1 MSDHAWVQENL
12 DAYLAGGLS
21 LEERDRLEGHVAGCD
36 ACVSALAAAQKLDR
50 TLAALFAPVR
60 PDAALEDRA
69 IQKLRSARP
78 RRRSLALRF
87 LGAAAAVIVMGGLG
101 VVVQALA
108 ADGGLPFPGMERTGR
123 VVSTNNLSDIDGKIR
138 NFFALETNDSL
149 PEPQG
154 FAKKE
159 KFSVVDVDLA
169 ATEYD
174 ANVNYMAD
182 RIADV
187 RVPGSV
193 KPNEAVGIMN
203 SDKSAPAVG
212 LLGKG
217 AAGAKPSQ
225 LGLGTG
231 TLGVYE
237 IGKDAML
244 SDRGFQDLDG
254 SISGSPWNYIGKGK
268 EWAES
273 ERLTRDLG
281 EAANGRKAGGA
292 GAGGDALAGVPLQ
305 GSFYGRSGVTR
316 ESELRREVDGEYY
329 RRLDD
334 AGKATNRPPFPAITG
349 LSLPSPT
356 PTAAGGSS
364 PSSSAGVPAIKPQE
378 SKPAEWSSRVTLGF
392 EQPLF
397 RDGYFKPGD
406 DASRRTPLNTG
417 SNATATGTIAVEI
430 AKKEA
435 ERLTEPPAD
444 PLVAMEKKLIDDA
457 RIGLNK
463 DGKPAMVGEVI
474 ISDAAPPPAPLQQP
488 PKQLDPPVDPARKII
503 RTGELEFEID
513 SFDKAVANVA
523 TLINAVKGG
532 FVATVNSDKLPNG
545 KVRGSVVVRMP
556 PQFLDKFLLDLRK
569 ELGKVGELKT
579 QRIGSQ
585 DVTKAYT
592 DIESRLKAARTM
604 EERFLAIIK
613 NGKGE
618 VKDLIA
624 AERELGVWR
633 TKIEEMEGEIRYFNN
648 QVGLSTLTISL
659 TEKEI
664 QAAAAVV
671 ITERVGMRIEVEDVE
686 KAHIDA
692 LKAVAE
698 DKGRITKSELK
709 QHPAGQLEAVLQ
721 VEVAPE
727 KAKKLRDVFKKLGLV
742 TFNDVQR
749 VQQAVGG
756 GKVGEFEGKLK
767 QADVQIHVTLYDT
780 ANIQPRE
787 SVTMLIAT
795 DDVQASYR
803 ALQAAVVKAKG
814 QIRVGQLREPEKI
827 TINAEFNFDV
837 PSPEKPGIDT
847 ILAKLGVIL
856 SSTDVQV
863 PIQETATD
871 RKHGYRLVL
880 RNLAT
885 VPARETSILRIAVN
899 DVPTVFREMQ
909 DAVLA
914 AKGVIHVQQLNVA
927 SKLSVD
933 AVLSFDVPKSDRQ
946 AFDKV
951 LAKLGM
957 VLSSTSTKA
966 PANEITTDRKFGFKL
981 DLINLDS
988 VRPKEIFTIEL
999 VTNDVRANFQEL
1011 RDAVT
1016 TAKGLLYLDR
1026 LNEDTPQQPLAKLDF
1041 DVDSAKRSDIDKL
1054 LAKAGAVFK
1063 RGSNQASVNEVSS
1076 DKRVGFRIVLFS
1088 IASIPP
1094 RDKATMSIKVDDV
1107 KAKAAELA
1115 KLVRDNKGQAT
1126 KPRITLTPQGEM
1138 TASLVFDVPIAAEES
1153 VLGLCANVG
1162 KVVDESQSTNAQVP
1176 ETDLAT
1182 AQIVVTLTGGRPT
1195 IPSNEG
1201 IWEQTQGSLYVTFRV
1216 LSWSVMVVM
1225 LGLAVVL
1232 PWVIAIW
1239 ICVKIVRKM
1248 RGKPQPEGA

>member
-12 DAYLAGGLS
+12 DAYLTGGLPLS
-21 LEERDRLEGHVAGCD
+21 ERERLEQHVAGCD

-50 TLAALFAPVR
+50 TLAALFVPVR

-69 IQKLRSARP
+69 IRKLRSAKP

-87 LGAAAAVIVMGGLG
+87 VGAAAAVVLMGGLG

-108 ADGGLPFPGMERTGR
+108 ADGGLPFPGLERTGR
-123 VVSTNNLSDIDGKIR
+123 VASTSNLKGIGGKIR
-138 NFFALETNDSL
+138 NFFTLETL
-149 PEPQG
+149 EGLQEPEDL
-154 FAKKE
+154 AKKAKLSVLSTDLGDT
-159 KFSVVDVDLA
+159 KFDTDI
-169 ATEYD
+169 
-174 ANVNYMAD
+174 NYMAD

-187 RVPGSV
+187 RVPGAV
-193 KPNEAVGIMN
+193 NPNEVVGIME
-203 SDKSAPAVG
+203 SDKRVPPLNMPAPG
-212 LLGKG
+212 GFGKG
-217 AAGAKPSQ
+217 QGGAIEWKVAGENGIAR
-225 LGLGTG
+225 
-231 TLGVYE
+231 
-237 IGKDAML
+237 
-244 SDRGFQDLDG
+244 RGFEDLDG
-254 SISGSPWNYIGKGK
+254 SITGTPGNFAGKGN

-273 ERLTRDLG
+273 ERLSRDLG
-281 EAANGRKAGGA
+281 ESEGRKAGGA
-292 GAGGDALAGVPLQ
+292 GGLKDLMDNPLGAIIGGRAGEAKAKDKEA
-305 GSFYGRSGVTR
+305 R
-316 ESELRREVDGEYY
+316 ETDGEYY

-334 AGKATNRPPFPAITG
+334 VTKATKDSKGANEPTLGLPALTLPMAGPPGTTSRGNGLLRAEPTKPQAGKPADSQQIALG
-349 LSLPSPT
+349 LSLPSLSGKAEKGYYKPGAD
-356 PTAAGGSS
+356 PS
-364 PSSSAGVPAIKPQE
+364 PSPDLPLPTERSIRVTNKDKRSNKLDDAINKMDPTVIPAESPPVPAP
-378 SKPAEWSSRVTLGF
+378 V
-392 EQPLF
+392 
-397 RDGYFKPGD
+397 
-406 DASRRTPLNTG
+406 
-417 SNATATGTIAVEI
+417 
-430 AKKEA
+430 
-435 ERLTEPPAD
+435 
-444 PLVAMEKKLIDDA
+444 
-457 RIGLNK
+457 
-463 DGKPAMVGEVI
+463 
-474 ISDAAPPPAPLQQP
+474 QQP
-488 PKQLDPPVDPARKII
+488 PKADPAIDASRKII
-503 RTGELEFEID
+503 RTGELDFEID
-513 SFDKAVANVA
+513 SFDKAVANIA

-633 TKIEEMEGEIRYFNN
+633 TKIEEMEGEIRYYNN
-648 QVGLSTLTISL
+648 QVGLSTLTIHL

-698 DKGRITKSELK
+698 EKGRITKSELK

-749 VQQAVGG
+749 LQQAVGG

-837 PSPEKPGIDT
+837 PSPEKPGIDAV
-847 ILAKLGVIL
+847 LAKLGVIL

-871 RKHGYRLVL
+871 RKYGYRLVL

-899 DVPTVFREMQ
+899 DVPTVFRELQ

-966 PANEITTDRKFGFKL
+966 GANEITTDRKFGFKL

-1026 LNEDTPQQPLAKLDF
+1026 LNEDSPQQTQAKLDF
-1041 DVDSAKRSDIDKL
+1041 DVDSAKRGDIDKL

-1115 KLVRDNKGQAT
+1115 KMVRDNKGQAT

-1138 TASLVFDVPIAAEES
+1138 TATLVFDVPITAEEL

-1162 KVVDESQSTNAQVP
+1162 KVADESQTTNAQVP

-1201 IWEQTQGSLYVTFRV
+1201 IWEQTQGSLYITFRV

-1239 ICVKIVRKM
+1239 LCVKIVRKM